1 MARLVLAVDG
11 GNSKTDVALLNEEG
25 ALLSWVRGPGSA
37 LGPRRTAA
45 AVTRLATAA
54 AHDAGLSADEL
65 AGAHATCCLAGADLP
80 VQVEALH
87 TALTAERAWGSVEVC
102 NDAWAL
108 LRTGAAPG
116 AAAVGVVCG
125 AGLKCVA
132 RAEGRRFEFPGLGW
146 QSGDL
151 SGAGDLLARE
161 AVRAA
166 ARDEDGRGPAT
177 ALRQAVCERL
187 AVTSVR
193 EIALRLLA
201 HDLTERQL
209 SVLVPVVL
217 SEAHA
222 GDPVAFTLVDALA
235 VEVATLARSARRR
248 FAPASAAW
256 TLVLGGGL
264 FRDPDG
270 RMLAAVRAAAP
281 GLEDEFRI
289 AVPDAPPVAGA
300 ALLGLDQ
307 VASGASAETVR
318 RAFRDAEPR
327 MTTPEEAS
335 RTAGAGERSRMV
347 AAEDVTR

>member
-11 GNSKTDVALLNEEG
+11 GNSKTDVALVNEEG

-37 LGPRRTAA
+37 LGPQRTAA
-45 AVTRLATAA
+45 VVTRLAAYAA
-54 AHDAGLSADEL
+54 YDAGLSPDEL
-65 AGAHATCCLAGADLP
+65 AGAHAACCLAGADLP
-80 VQVEALH
+80 PQVEALR
-87 TALTAERAWGSVEVC
+87 TALTAERVWGSVEVC

-116 AAAVGVVCG
+116 VPAVGVVCG

-132 RAEGRRFEFPGLGW
+132 RADGRRFEFPGLGW

-166 ARDEDGRGPAT
+166 ARAEDGRGPAT

-193 EIALRLLA
+193 EIAERLLA
-201 HDLTERQL
+201 RDLTERQL

-217 SEAHA
+217 SQADE
-222 GDPVAFTLVDALA
+222 GDPVAFTLVDGLA
-235 VEVATLARSARRR
+235 VEVATLARSARRQ

-270 RMLAAVRAAAP
+270 RMLTALRAAAP

-289 AVPDAPPVAGA
+289 AVPDTPPVAGA

-307 VASGASAETVR
+307 VAAGASAKTVC
-318 RAFRDAEPR
+318 RAFREAEPR
-327 MTTPEEAS
+327 TTTLEAIS
-335 RTAGAGERSRMV
+335 RTAGARERPRMV
-347 AAEDVTR
+347 STQDVTS

>member
-1 MARLVLAVDG
+1 MALVLAVDG

-25 ALLSWVRGPGSA
+25 SLLSWVRGPGSA
-37 LGPRRTAA
+37 LGPRQTAA
-45 AVTRLATAA
+45 VVARLAALA
-54 AHDAGLSADEL
+54 AHEAGLDPDEL
-65 AGAHATCCLAGADLP
+65 AGVHASCCLAGADLP
-80 VQVEALH
+80 VQVEALR
-87 TALTAERAWGSVEVC
+87 TALTAERVWGSVEVR

-116 AAAVGVVCG
+116 VPAVGVVCG

-132 RAEGRRFEFPGLGW
+132 HAEDRRFEFPGLGW

-177 ALRQAVCERL
+177 ALRQAVCDRL
-187 AVTSVR
+187 AVASVR
-193 EIALRLLA
+193 EVAERLLA
-201 HDLTERQL
+201 KKLTERQL
-209 SVLVPVVL
+209 GVLVPVVL
-217 SEAHA
+217 SLADA
-222 GDPVAFTLVDALA
+222 GDPVAFTLVDGLA

-264 FRDPDG
+264 FREPDG
-270 RMLAAVRAAAP
+270 RLLAAVRAAAP

-307 VASGASAETVR
+307 VATDASVR
-318 RAFRDAEPR
+318 SVCRAFRDAEPR
-327 MTTPEEAS
+327 MTTPEGVPPM
-335 RTAGAGERSRMV
+335 AGPRERPRRV
-347 AAEDVTR
+347 AAQDVTR